1 MAIDNRL
8 IFLKSKNVFLKVL
21 EEKDLIESE
30 WISWFNDYE
39 RCKFNQHHRFP
50 VTYGT
55 QLQVM
60 AELNQQKIML
70 GIVNSKLNETIC
82 GVISI
87 QNINFINGTAEL
99 GIMLDKDSEKFPEI
113 FADSVSL
120 IIHHAFTELRL
131 RKISIGSINS
141 NLIRVFE
148 KLFGFIAEGILKDQ
162 VFKDLKYRDVYIAAV
177 FIDTMKF
184 CHEEP

>member
-1 MAIDNRL
+1 MAIDKKL
-8 IFLKSKNVFLKVL
+8 IFLKSKNVALKVL

-50 VTYGT
+50 ITYET

-60 AELNQQKIML
+60 AELNNQKIML
-70 GIVNSKLNETIC
+70 GIVNLKLNGKIC

-87 QNINFINGTAEL
+87 QNINFINGTDEL

-131 RKISIGSINS
+131 RKVSIGSINS
-141 NLIRVFE
+141 KLVKVFE
-148 KLFGFIAEGILKDQ
+148 KLFNFSAEGILKDQ
-162 VFKDLKYRDVYIAAV
+162 VFKNSEYKDVYVAAV
-177 FIDTMKF
+177 FSDTMKF
-184 CHEEP
+184 CHEKP